1 MNNLKI
7 KTVEETKPIIW
18 FDMNH
23 MDGRESLRQLPAE
36 CIEDCSGSGDKT
48 DNVKFWV
55 EELNFDGS
63 VELFKEYL
71 EGFGAWDDE
80 ELKDHDENKERVLW
94 TWACNCDENPGDYD
108 YLYLE

>member
-48 DNVKFWV
+48 EIVKFWV